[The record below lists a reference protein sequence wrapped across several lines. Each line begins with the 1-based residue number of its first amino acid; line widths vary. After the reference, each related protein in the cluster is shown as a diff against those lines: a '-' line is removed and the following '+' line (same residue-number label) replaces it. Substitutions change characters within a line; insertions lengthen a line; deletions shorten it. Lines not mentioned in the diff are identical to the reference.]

1 MIEENDK
8 ENGQVEKEERNSKD
22 SLFRQVVVEKQANP
36 SQLDTM
42 LEIVSPHSWAS
53 LSAIALL
60 LVTVLLWSLF
70 GTVPIKVEG
79 RGIVISSKGLFSIQS
94 KVKGVVMHL
103 HANSGEF
110 VQAGTLIAELADQ
123 EKSLQ
128 KEDARIKLEK
138 LEKDF
143 THLNEQVSKED
154 AAEKLATQKDLA
166 AKEFTV
172 AQLKI
177 EIAKIEVDIEKRKK
191 LLEEGL
197 ISKSVVESTEEKYYS
212 KKIELETT
220 EATIANIRAN
230 MVKGYRTEELKA
242 KEQELSKARDDYEL
256 LASTIN
262 EMKIYTPVTGRVLD
276 WLVNKGD
283 LVNPGTPLVWMELT
297 EEDLETPKIVLGYLP
312 IEKGKKVA
320 VGDRVEIDVS
330 TVNVQEFGFITGHV
344 HQISQYA
351 VSKQNIANVIKN
363 DGLANYLTGGN
374 EVVIQVLITPDLNPN
389 TISGFKWSSGD
400 GPPIKITTGTICNLR
415 TIVERVRPFYYVLP
429 VWKIKAIDESIR
441 PSTEKSPES
450 S

>member
-1 MIEENDK
+1 MVEDNENEK
-8 ENGQVEKEERNSKD
+8 HEMETENRNNP
-22 SLFRQVVVEKQANP
+22 LFRQAVVEKQANP

-42 LEIVSPHSWAS
+42 LQIVSPHSWAS
-53 LSAIALL
+53 LVAIALL
-60 LVTVLLWSLF
+60 LVTVLLWSLL

-94 KVKGVVMHL
+94 KVKGVVMQVY
-103 HANSGEF
+103 ANSGEF

-138 LEKDF
+138 LEHDY
-143 THLNEQVSKED
+143 TNLKEAVEKEG
-154 AAEKLATQKDLA
+154 AAVRLASQKDLA
-166 AKEFTV
+166 AKKFTV
-172 AQLKI
+172 EQLKS
-177 EIAKIEVDIEKRKK
+177 EIAKIEIDIEKRKK

-197 ISKSVVESTEEKYYS
+197 ISKSVLESSEEKYYS

-220 EATIANIRAN
+220 EATIANIQAN
-230 MVKGYRTEELKA
+230 MIKGYRTEELKT
-242 KEQELSKARDDYEL
+242 KEQDLNKARDEYEL
-256 LASTIN
+256 LASTVN
-262 EMKIYTPVTGRVLD
+262 EMKIYSPVTGRVLD

-297 EEDLETPKIVLGYLP
+297 QEDLETPKIVLGYLP

-320 VGDRVEIDVS
+320 VGDRVEIEVS
-330 TVNVQEFGFITGHV
+330 TVNVQEFGFITGRV

-363 DGLANYLTGGN
+363 DGLANYLTAGN
-374 EVVIQVLITPDLNPN
+374 EVVIQVLITPDLDPN

-400 GPPIKITTGTICNLR
+400 GPPIKITTGTICSLR

-429 VWKIKAIDESIR
+429 VWKIKAIEDSVSK
-441 PSTEKSPES
+441 PTETSAETR
-450 S
+450 